1 MQDRF
6 RFRAWDK
13 KTKKMRDV
21 NNIAFHNKRSAF
33 DYDDSNLPKVVNL
46 WGYDIINDK
55 DMILHREIEDVI
67 LMQCT
72 GLEDKN
78 GKLIYEGDIVKET
91 LYRAGTICDET
102 YLAVVHDSCIFRFEP
117 DMVFTDLYYHHHK
130 VEVIGNIYENP
141 ELLNKEE

>member
-6 RFRAWDK
+6 RFRAWSKVYKRMFEVFSFNENFVHSAIGDDPVH
-13 KTKKMRDV
+13 T
-21 NNIAFHNKRSAF
+21 HNQ
-33 DYDDSNLPKVVNL
+33 VV
-46 WGYDIINDK
+46 
-55 DMILHREIEDVI
+55 

-72 GLEDKN
+72 GLKDKN

-117 DMVFTDLYYHHHK
+117 DMVFTDLHYHHHK
-130 VEVIGNIYENP
+130 VEVVGNIYENP